1 MALVGGIQ
9 DDYVLHY
16 TSSGLEETHISVEK
30 Q

>member
-16 TSSGLEETHISVEK
+16 TSTRLEDGSRDTFW
-30 Q
+30 